1 MNPNIL
7 SLVLL
12 LALPLGATAQ
22 QARRPMSLHDCME
35 YAVSHATKMRIQQ
48 ANVEDARIARRSPPC
63 RALRAAITS
72 SAAAPLRFRP
82 AGRMTICRNAS
93 GRRRKKYYLCKVSL
107 HLYGK

>member
-48 ANVEDARIARRSPPC
+48 ANVEDARIARRE
-63 RALRAAITS
+63 AILATFLPS
-72 SAAAPLRFRP
+72 V
-82 AGRMTICRNAS
+82 S
-93 GRRRKKYYLCKVSL
+93 GSITFLPRIS
-107 HLYGK
+107 